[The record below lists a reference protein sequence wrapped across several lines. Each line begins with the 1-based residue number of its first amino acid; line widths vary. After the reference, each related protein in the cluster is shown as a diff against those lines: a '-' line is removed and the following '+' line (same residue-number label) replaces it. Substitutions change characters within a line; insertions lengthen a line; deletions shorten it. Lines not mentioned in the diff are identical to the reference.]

1 MITSPKVA
9 IELDFPISI
18 DGVETSV
25 LQMRRPKVRDQIALE
40 KSNGM
45 SDAER
50 EIRFFSNLCEVSPDD
65 IKALDLMDYA
75 KLQKQFGDFLE
86 PESSTKVS
94 SEEPARK

>member
-1 MITSPKVA
+1 MITSPKIA

-18 DGVETSV
+18 DGIETSV

-40 KSNGM
+40 KTGGM

-75 KLQKQFGDFLE
+75 KLQKQFGDFLKPDAGSKE
-86 PESSTKVS
+86 EI
-94 SEEPARK
+94 SEE